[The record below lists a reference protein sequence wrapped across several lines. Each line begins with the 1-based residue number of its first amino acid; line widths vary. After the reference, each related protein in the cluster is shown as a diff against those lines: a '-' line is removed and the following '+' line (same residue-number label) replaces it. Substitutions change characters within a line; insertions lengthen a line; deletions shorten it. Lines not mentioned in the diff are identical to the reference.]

1 MACSGCGKRRAAKQ
15 VAKRT
20 DSKAV
25 EKDEV
30 MGGYGYLTD
39 SQIKARLEVY
49 KKKYCPNCE
58 KRYECG
64 YEMYSKCKKN
74 N

>member
-1 MACSGCGKRRAAKQ
+1 MACGGCGKRRAAKQ
-15 VAKRT
+15 PVKQTA
-20 DSKAV
+20 